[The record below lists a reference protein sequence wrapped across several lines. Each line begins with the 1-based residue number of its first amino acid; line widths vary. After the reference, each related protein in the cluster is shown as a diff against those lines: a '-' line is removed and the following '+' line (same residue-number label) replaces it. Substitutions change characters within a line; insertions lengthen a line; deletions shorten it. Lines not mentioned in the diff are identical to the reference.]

1 MRLKSNHVSYIV
13 HKIAQD
19 LVRSPLLELKG
30 TLEEL
35 TQIVA
40 QVLQKN
46 VAQEAHIDERARELL
61 EDHLDEIEFMR
72 MDERH
77 LFWMIK
83 KELASEED
91 FALTWEDRCNT
102 ISHAILENVLD
113 ADLIM
118 FSVSENMIRNLIF
131 KSMDTYAKLY
141 ESIEFEVAE
150 KIKHYK
156 RKLPVG
162 SDAYD
167 LVFERMYEE
176 ELRRKGFL

>member
-1 MRLKSNHVSYIV
+1 MRLKPNHIGYIV

-19 LVRSPLLELKG
+19 LVRSPLLELRG
-30 TLEEL
+30 TLDEL
-35 TQIVA
+35 TRIIQH
-40 QVLQKN
+40 VLQEN
-46 VAQEAHIDERARELL
+46 VAQEARLDEQARELL

-72 MDERH
+72 IDERH

-83 KELASEED
+83 KELASKIE
-91 FALTWEDRCNT
+91 FVLLWEDRCNAL
-102 ISHAILENVLD
+102 SHAILDNILD
-113 ADLIM
+113 ADIVM
-118 FSVSENMIRNLIF
+118 FSVSENLIRNLIF

-141 ESIEFEVAE
+141 ESIELEVAE

-162 SDAYD
+162 SDAYE

>member
-1 MRLKSNHVSYIV
+1 MRLKPNHVGYMIS
-13 HKIAQD
+13 KIAQD
-19 LVRSPLLELKG
+19 LVRSPLLELRG

-35 TQIVA
+35 TKIIERA
-40 QVLQKN
+40 LQEN
-46 VAQEAHIDERARELL
+46 IAQEARLDERARELL
-61 EDHLDEIEFMR
+61 EDHMDEIEFMR
-72 MDERH
+72 MDERR
-77 LFWMIK
+77 LFWRIK
-83 KELASEED
+83 KELAAKAE
-91 FALTWEDRCNT
+91 FVLGWEDRCNAL
-102 ISHAILENVLD
+102 SHTILEDILE

-118 FSVSENMIRNLIF
+118 FSVPENLIRNVIF

-141 ESIEFEVAE
+141 ESIELEVVE

-162 SDAYD
+162 SDAYE